1 MKNQG
6 WNALNYGATIDS
18 TWRQRYLVKGL
29 SLNNIV
35 LEFVPPPQRENR
47 DMRNYKPDA
56 IGPLDGLRILDMTRV
71 VAGNELTVILA
82 DFGADVIKIETPGKG
97 DDLRNWKTEGISTH
111 WKVYSRN
118 KRSLTLNLRDDKAKE
133 IFVKLVASADAVVE
147 NFRPGT
153 MEKMGFGPD
162 RLHEI
167 NPKLVLV
174 RISGWGQDGMYQHK
188 PGFGTLIEAM
198 SGFAASNGFED
209 RPPVLPAFAMADM
222 IAGLTGASAILAAI
236 RHVEVKGGKGQVID
250 LPLFDPLFSIQGP
263 LAANFKVTGKVP
275 PRMGSRFTMAAPRN
289 TYQCEDGKWV
299 ALSASTQG
307 MWEQFAHSIGQKEL
321 IEDAR
326 FKTNSDR
333 LKNVDELD
341 EIVGD
346 FMKSHGRDYILDHFD
361 KAGITVGPV
370 SDIEDL
376 IDHPYIKDREIIV
389 ELPDEELGTLPMH
402 TVTARLSETPGEF
415 RRPAP
420 KLGEHNAEILGEF
433 GIDADALTDLEKNGV
448 I

>member
-1 MKNQG
+1 
-6 WNALNYGATIDS
+6 
-18 TWRQRYLVKGL
+18 
-29 SLNNIV
+29 
-35 LEFVPPPQRENR
+35 
-47 DMRNYKPDA
+47 MRNFKPDA
-56 IGPLDGLRILDMTRV
+56 TGPLQGLRILDMTRV

-97 DDLRNWKTEGISTH
+97 DDLRNWKTEGVSTH

-118 KRSLTLNLRDDKAKE
+118 KKSLTLNLRNDRAKA
-133 IFVKLVASADAVVE
+133 IFTKLIATADAVVE
-147 NFRPGT
+147 NYRPGT

-162 RLHEI
+162 QLHEI

-236 RHVEVKGGKGQVID
+236 RHVEVNGGKGQVID

-263 LAANFKVTGKVP
+263 LAANYKVTGKVP
-275 PRMGSRFTMAAPRN
+275 PRLGSRFTMAAPRN
-289 TYQCEDGKWV
+289 AYQCKDGKWV

-307 MWEQFAHSIGQKEL
+307 MWEQFAKSIGQEEL

-341 EIVGD
+341 DIVGA
-346 FMKSHGRDYILDHFD
+346 FMGTQDREYILDFFD
-361 KAGITVGPV
+361 KAGITVGPIC
-370 SDIEDL
+370 DIADL
-376 IDHPYIKDREIIV
+376 IDHPYIADREIIV
-389 ELPDEELGTLPMH
+389 EVPDEELGTLPMH

-415 RRPAP
+415 FRAAP
-420 KLGEHNAEILGEF
+420 KLGEHNEEILGEL
-433 GIDADALTDLEKNGV
+433 GVDADELAKLADDGV

>member
-1 MKNQG
+1 
-6 WNALNYGATIDS
+6 
-18 TWRQRYLVKGL
+18 
-29 SLNNIV
+29 
-35 LEFVPPPQRENR
+35 
-47 DMRNYKPDA
+47 MRNFKPDA
-56 IGPLDGLRILDMTRV
+56 KGPLDGLRILDMTRV
-71 VAGNELTVILA
+71 VAGNELTVLLA
-82 DFGADVIKIETPGKG
+82 DYGADVIKIETPGKG

-118 KRSLTLNLRDDKAKE
+118 KRSLTLNLRDEKAKE
-133 IFVKLVASADAVVE
+133 LFTKLVTTADGLVE

-162 RLHEI
+162 QLHEI
-167 NPKLVLV
+167 NPKLVVV

-236 RHVEVKGGKGQVID
+236 RHVEVNGGKGQVID

-263 LAANFKVTGKVP
+263 LAANYKVTGKVP
-275 PRMGSRFTMAAPRN
+275 PRLGSRFTMAAPRN
-289 TYQCEDGKWV
+289 AYQCKDGKWV

-307 MWEQFAHSIGQKEL
+307 MWEQFAKSIGQEEL
-321 IEDAR
+321 IEDPR

-341 EIVGD
+341 EVVGA
-346 FMKSHGRDYILDHFD
+346 FMGTQDRGWILDHFD
-361 KAGITVGPV
+361 KAGITVGPIC
-370 SDIEDL
+370 DIADL
-376 IDHPYIKDREIIV
+376 VDHPYVKDREILV

-402 TVTARLSETPGEF
+402 NITSRMSETPGEF
-415 RRPAP
+415 FRPAP
-420 KLGEHNAEILGEF
+420 KLGEHNTEILEELGV
-433 GIDADALTDLEKNGV
+433 DAGDLDQLEKDGV

>member
-1 MKNQG
+1 
-6 WNALNYGATIDS
+6 
-18 TWRQRYLVKGL
+18 
-29 SLNNIV
+29 
-35 LEFVPPPQRENR
+35 
-47 DMRNYKPDA
+47 MRNFKPDA
-56 IGPLDGLRILDMTRV
+56 KGPLDGLRILDMTRV
-71 VAGNELTVILA
+71 VAGNELTVLLA
-82 DFGADVIKIETPGKG
+82 DYGADVIKIETPGKG

-118 KRSLTLNLRDDKAKE
+118 KRSLTLNLREDRAKE
-133 IFVKLVASADAVVE
+133 IFVELIKTADGLVE
-147 NFRPGT
+147 NYRPGT

-162 RLHEI
+162 ELHKI
-167 NPKLVLV
+167 NPKLVVV
-174 RISGWGQDGMYQHK
+174 RISGWGQDGMYKHK

-236 RHVEVKGGKGQVID
+236 RHVEVSGGKGQVID

-263 LAANFKVTGKVP
+263 LAANYKVTGKVP
-275 PRMGSRFTMAAPRN
+275 PRLGSRFTMAAPRN
-289 TYQCEDGKWV
+289 AYQCADGKWV

-307 MWEQFAHSIGQKEL
+307 MWEQFAKSIGEENL

-341 EIVGD
+341 GIVGA
-346 FMKSHGRDYILDHFD
+346 FMGKHDREYILDFFD
-361 KAGITVGPV
+361 KAGITVGPIC
-370 SDIEDL
+370 DIADL
-376 IDHPYIKDREIIV
+376 IDHPYVKDREIIV
-389 ELPDEELGTLPMH
+389 EVPDEDLGTLPMH
-402 TVTARLSETPGEF
+402 TITARLSETPGEF
-415 RRPAP
+415 FRPAP
-420 KLGEHNAEILGEF
+420 KLGEHNADVLDELG
-433 GIDADALTDLEKNGV
+433 ISADEQEELKKNGV